1 MSQAVG
7 KLDIRNLKVS
17 LRKSEVV
24 EEGEKITKREEPGNM
39 LGGERRTV
47 SVPAR

>member
-1 MSQAVG
+1 MSQAAG

-17 LRKSEVV
+17 LGKSEVA
-24 EEGEKITKREEPGNM
+24 EEGEKITKREVQGNL

-47 SVPAR
+47 IVSPR

>member
-7 KLDIRNLKVS
+7 KFDIGNSKVS
-17 LRKSEVV
+17 LRKSEVA
-24 EEGEKITKREEPGNM
+24 EEGEKITKREAWGNM

-47 SVPAR
+47 TVSAR